1 MEASTVRELL
11 KPSVTPSSFKSFSPG
26 RAHVL
31 VIDYGVCGKSTGK
44 AVLMFEHTLRGAFL
58 GLLLL
63 LPLSLAAQDQLNCAA
78 PQTQTDMNICAGRAF
93 EAADAALNAAY
104 KTAMAEMK
112 ATDANLPP
120 ELKGAAKALRE
131 GQRAWITYRD
141 KACEAY
147 GFLARGGSLESM
159 LVGSCRTDVTRAR
172 TKELRDL
179 GSGLGN

>member
-1 MEASTVRELL
+1 
-11 KPSVTPSSFKSFSPG
+11 
-26 RAHVL
+26 L
-31 VIDYGVCGKSTGK
+31 VIDYGFCGKLTGK
-44 AVLMFEHTLRGAFL
+44 AFLMFEHTRRGGFL

-63 LPLSLAAQDQLNCAA
+63 APLLLVPLPLAAQDQTNCNA
-78 PQTQTDMNICAGRAF
+78 PQTQTDMNICAARAF
-93 EAADAALNAAY
+93 EAADTNLNAAY

-120 ELKGAAKALRE
+120 ELKGAEKALRA

-147 GFLARGGSLESM
+147 GFLARGGSMESM
-159 LVGSCRTDVTRAR
+159 LVGSCLADVTRTR
-172 TKELRDL
+172 TKELEDL